1 LRVGS
6 WEFAKQEALHCPAA
20 RDTTTHEAGRED
32 ASVVEHEQVA
42 WAQMAPQAAERR
54 VFYRSCVEWKDEESR
69 LPTLGRRALSDQ
81 FVGQLEIEVAGLQ
94 GDPRGDLMAVTRIT
108 PGVSP

>member
-1 LRVGS
+1 
-6 WEFAKQEALHCPAA
+6 
-20 RDTTTHEAGRED
+20 
-32 ASVVEHEQVA
+32 
-42 WAQMAPQAAERR
+42 
-54 VFYRSCVEWKDEESR
+54 VEWKDEESR